1 MITYTVFPS
10 PIGDITA
17 AAGDNAIVAVH
28 LSEDR
33 YFSAVPSH
41 WVRGNDSPLLAQLQT
56 ELSEFFAGKRTT
68 FTVPVSF
75 SGTDFQ
81 RRVWNSLQ
89 AIPSGGT
96 TTYGALAEK
105 IGKPKAVRAVGTAVG
120 KNPLCIVVPCHRVL
134 ASDGSLGGYVAGLE
148 RKRHLLALEG
158 ALRA

>member
-1 MITYTVFPS
+1 MIVYSVFPS

-17 AAGDNAIVAVH
+17 AANDGAIVAVH

-33 YFSAVPSH
+33 YFTAIPLD
-41 WVRGNDSPLLAQLQT
+41 WVQVNDNPLLEQLRA
-56 ELSEFFAGKRTT
+56 EIGEFFAGERTH

-75 SGTDFQ
+75 GGTDFQ
-81 RRVWNSLQ
+81 RSVWDSLQ
-89 AIPSGGT
+89 TIPSGST

-148 RKRHLLALEG
+148 RKQHLLALEG
-158 ALRA
+158 ALGV